1 MLKGYFSIAACV
13 LASTLMSAA
22 QAQTPTPEQIK
33 MFQSLPADQQQALAS
48 KYGITLPNGSSAQ
61 SSEYNNPQVMAP
73 RPMVSERVLTEQ
85 QQAEAEQQPQG
96 LKRFGLDLFAGSPT
110 TFAPVGDVPVPA
122 DYTVGAGDE
131 IVIQLFG
138 KENNTHRLRVNRA
151 GIINFPSLGPVQVAG
166 MSFSDVRESLNQRVK
181 EQMIGVRSDISLGKM
196 RTMQVFVMGDAYK
209 PGSYTVSALTTIS
222 QAIYYSG
229 GFDESGALRNIQ
241 LKRNGQVIRKLD
253 MYDLLLKGDA
263 RNDVRLMPGD
273 VVFIGPVGNTIS
285 IDGEVNRPA
294 IYEIK
299 PGETYQQAIH
309 MAGGFTANAHR
320 DQVEIKRY
328 AAKGARN
335 ALTLDFNQARDKQ
348 TKVKDGDTVNVLTK
362 SEELTRYVQIEGDV
376 RHPGFVEW
384 KSGLRIANLF
394 QAVDTSFNSTADVNY
409 AVVVREV
416 NPQRDIEV
424 FQINLAN
431 AILAPNSQDNLELQ
445 SRDRVLVF
453 NRFNNEDLDAFA
465 EQEVTS
471 KAKTLEQ
478 AQQQAEQAQQKE
490 QAALNSSVALLTAP
504 QGNLSQEMLAQG
516 MTTQGHLSGS
526 QNLNAEAH
534 LQGNRQ
540 QVNSGLVMAEPKI
553 MFHGREITQEDFDA
567 IKQNTRSSLLAPV
580 LLQLQQQSRLGLAPQ
595 IAEVFGEVKHPGR
608 YPITPRMSVSSL
620 LAAAGGLTY
629 NAFTIN
635 AELAHTVINNIDE
648 RASIDVERVDLR
660 KAIQGNSNADVL
672 ISGRDRLN
680 ILEKP
685 NVKLQSTVTLQGEV
699 RFPGTY
705 TVRQGETLDQL
716 LTRAGGLTEFAHP
729 QGAIFT
735 REALRLQEQK
745 LLNQYAQDMRAETAK
760 KAFRADG
767 NFNSV
772 ISDPEKTLKF
782 VEEASNSKA
791 LGRMVVQLN
800 RILKGDHSA
809 DFMLEDGDF
818 LFVPTFRNTVSIM
831 GEVQVPIT
839 YLLDDKLD
847 VDDYLNKAGG
857 AKKQA
862 DEDRIFVVRADGSVY
877 KPSSGY
883 WFGNN
888 HEDLKAGDTIVVP
901 IDTDYRDA
909 LSTWTA
915 ATQILYQTGV
925 AINALK

>member
-1 MLKGYFSIAACV
+1 
-13 LASTLMSAA
+13 
-22 QAQTPTPEQIK
+22 
-33 MFQSLPADQQQALAS
+33 MFQNLPADQQQALAS
-48 KYGITLPNGSSAQ
+48 KYGISIPSGASSLPSSYQ
-61 SSEYNNPQVMAP
+61 NPQVVEP
-73 RPMVSERVLTEQ
+73 RPIASSATEVKVTDSEKE
-85 QQAEAEQQPQG
+85 EQG

-110 TFAPVGDVPVPA
+110 TFAPISDVPVPA

-138 KENNTHRLRVNRA
+138 KENTTHRLRVNRA

-166 MSFSDVRESLNQRVK
+166 MTFSDVRDSLNQRVK
-181 EQMIGVRSDISLGKM
+181 EQMIGVRSDISLGEM

-209 PGSYTVSALTTIS
+209 PGAYTVSALTTIS

-229 GFDESGALRNIQ
+229 GFSESGALRNVQ

-263 RNDVRLMPGD
+263 RNDIRLLPGD
-273 VVFIGPVGNTIS
+273 VVFIGALGNTIS

-299 PGETYQQAIH
+299 PGETYKQAIQ
-309 MAGGFTANAHR
+309 MAGGFTANAYG
-320 DQVEIKRY
+320 DQIEVKRY
-328 AAKGARN
+328 AAKGARD
-335 ALTLDFNQARDKQ
+335 ALTLNFSQSHDQQ
-348 TKVKDGDTVNVLTK
+348 IKVKDGDAVNVLK
-362 SEELTRYVQIEGDV
+362 KNEELTRYVQIEGDV
-376 RHPGFVEW
+376 RHPGFIEW
-384 KSGLRIANLF
+384 KSGLRIADLF
-394 QAVDTSFNSTADVNY
+394 QSVDTSFNSTADVSY
-409 AVVVREV
+409 AVVVREI

-424 FQINLAN
+424 YQVNLAN
-431 AILAPNSQDNLELQ
+431 AILSPSSKDNLKLN

-453 NRFNNEDLDAFA
+453 NRFNNEDLDILAD
-465 EQEVTS
+465 QETVA

-478 AQQQAEQAQQKE
+478 AQLQAQQEQLKE
-490 QAALNSSVALLTAP
+490 QEVMSSSVAVSSATPLEKDSK
-504 QGNLSQEMLAQG
+504 QS
-516 MTTQGHLSGS
+516 
-526 QNLNAEAH
+526 
-534 LQGNRQ
+534 
-540 QVNSGLVMAEPKI
+540 KI
-553 MFHGREITQEDFDA
+553 VFRGKEITKDDFEA
-567 IKQNTRSSLLAPV
+567 LKQNTRRTLLAPV
-580 LLQLQQQSRLGLAPQ
+580 LLQLQQQSRLGLATQ

-608 YPITPRMSVSSL
+608 YPITPRMTISTL
-620 LAAAGGLTY
+620 IEAAGGLTY

-635 AELAHTVINNIDE
+635 AELARTVINSKDE
-648 RASIDVERVDLR
+648 RASIYIERIDLR
-660 KAIQGNSNADVL
+660 QAIKGSAPDDAIIV
-672 ISGRDRLN
+672 GRDRLN

-685 NVKLQSTVTLQGEV
+685 DVKLQSTVTLQGEV

-705 TVRQGETLDQL
+705 TVRQGETLGDL
-716 LTRAGGLTEFAHP
+716 LERAGGLTEFAHP

-745 LLNQYAQDMRAETAK
+745 LLNQYAADMRAETAK
-760 KAFRADG
+760 KTFRADSNMG
-767 NFNSV
+767 SV
-772 ISDPEKTLKF
+772 ISDPDKTLKF
-782 VEEASNSKA
+782 VEEASRSQA

-800 RILKGDHSA
+800 RILKDERSA

-839 YLLDDKLD
+839 YLLDNKLD

-877 KPSSGY
+877 KPTSGY

-888 HEDLKAGDTIVVP
+888 HEELKAGDTIVVP

>member
-13 LASTLMSAA
+13 LASVFAPFSH
-22 QAQTPTPEQIK
+22 AQTPTPEQMQ

-48 KYGITLPNGSSAQ
+48 KYGISLPSGSSSQ
-61 SSEYNNPQVMAP
+61 PSNYQNSQVIDP
-73 RPMVSERVLTEQ
+73 RPKVSKANQTN
-85 QQAEAEQQPQG
+85 QADVIKEDEE

-110 TFAPVGDVPVPA
+110 TFAPVSDVPVPA

-138 KENNTHRLRVNRA
+138 KENTTHRLRVNRA
-151 GIINFPSLGPVQVAG
+151 GTINFPSLGPVQVAG
-166 MSFSDVRESLNQRVK
+166 MSFSDVRDSLNQRVK
-181 EQMIGVRSDISLGKM
+181 EQMIGVRSDISLGEM

-209 PGSYTVSALTTIS
+209 PGAYTVSALTTIS

-229 GFDESGALRNIQ
+229 GFGESGALRNVQ

-263 RNDVRLMPGD
+263 RNDVRLLPGD
-273 VVFIGPVGNTIS
+273 VVFIGAVGNTIA

-294 IYEIK
+294 IYEVK
-299 PGETYQQAIH
+299 SGETYKKAIQ
-309 MAGGFTANAHR
+309 MAGGFTANAYS
-320 DQVEIKRY
+320 DQIEVKRY
-328 AAKGARN
+328 AAKGARD
-335 ALTLDFNQARDKQ
+335 ALTLNFSQSHDQQ
-348 TKVKDGDTVNVLTK
+348 TKVKDGDAVNVLKK

-376 RHPGFVEW
+376 RHPGFIEW
-384 KSGLRIANLF
+384 KSGLRVADLF
-394 QAVDTSFNSTADVNY
+394 QSVDTSFNSTADVNY
-409 AVVVREV
+409 AVVVREI

-424 FQINLAN
+424 YQVNLAN
-431 AILAPNSQDNLELQ
+431 AILSPSSKDNLKLN

-453 NRFNNEDLDAFA
+453 NRFNNEDLDTLAD
-465 EQEVTS
+465 QDTVT

-478 AQQQAEQAQQKE
+478 AQFKAELDQQKE
-490 QAALNSSVALLTAP
+490 QEVMSSSVAI
-504 QGNLSQEMLAQG
+504 SS
-516 MTTQGHLSGS
+516 TTD
-526 QNLNAEAH
+526 N
-534 LQGNRQ
+534 
-540 QVNSGLVMAEPKI
+540 MAMGQSSTEKSEQPKI
-553 MFHGREITQEDFDA
+553 IFRGKEITKEDFDA
-567 IKQNTRSSLLAPV
+567 LKQNTRRTLLAPV

-608 YPITPRMSVSSL
+608 YPLTPRMSVSTL
-620 LAAAGGLTY
+620 IEAAGGLTY

-635 AELAHTVINNIDE
+635 AELARTVISSKDE
-648 RASIDVERVDLR
+648 RASIDVERIDLR
-660 KAIQGNSNADVL
+660 KAIQGGTADDAILV
-672 ISGRDRLN
+672 GRDRLN

-705 TVRQGETLDQL
+705 TVRQGETLGEL
-716 LTRAGGLTEFAHP
+716 LERAGGLTEFAHP

-745 LLNQYAQDMRAETAK
+745 LLNQYAADMRAETAK
-760 KAFRADG
+760 KTFRADSNMG
-767 NFNSV
+767 SV
-772 ISDPEKTLKF
+772 ISDPDKTLKF
-782 VEEASNSKA
+782 VEEASKSKA

-800 RILKGDHSA
+800 RILKDERSA

-839 YLLDDKLD
+839 YLLDNKLD

-877 KPSSGY
+877 KPTSGY

-888 HEDLKAGDTIVVP
+888 HEELKAGDTIVVP

>member
-1 MLKGYFSIAACV
+1 MLKGYFSICACI
-13 LASTLMSAA
+13 LASLFAPLTN
-22 QAQTPTPEQIK
+22 AQTPTPEQIQ
-33 MFQSLPADQQQALAS
+33 MFQNLPADQQQALAS
-48 KYGITLPNGSSAQ
+48 KYGISIPSGASSQ
-61 SSEYNNPQVMAP
+61 PSSYQNPQVVEQ
-73 RPMVSERVLTEQ
+73 RPVTSSATEVKVND
-85 QQAEAEQQPQG
+85 AEKDEQG

-110 TFAPVGDVPVPA
+110 TFAPISDVPVPA

-138 KENNTHRLRVNRA
+138 KENTTHRLRVNRA

-166 MSFSDVRESLNQRVK
+166 MTFSDVRDSLNQRVK
-181 EQMIGVRSDISLGKM
+181 EQMIGVRSDISLGEM

-209 PGSYTVSALTTIS
+209 PGAYTVSALTTIS

-229 GFDESGALRNIQ
+229 GFSESGALRNVQ

-263 RNDVRLMPGD
+263 RNDIRLLPGD
-273 VVFIGPVGNTIS
+273 VVFIGALGNTIS

-299 PGETYQQAIH
+299 PGETYKQAIQ
-309 MAGGFTANAHR
+309 MAGGFTANAYS
-320 DQVEIKRY
+320 DQIEVKRY
-328 AAKGARN
+328 AAKGARD
-335 ALTLDFNQARDKQ
+335 ALTLNFSQSHDQQ
-348 TKVKDGDTVNVLTK
+348 TKVKDGDAVNVLK
-362 SEELTRYVQIEGDV
+362 KNEELTRYVQIEGDV
-376 RHPGFVEW
+376 RHPGYIEW
-384 KSGLRIANLF
+384 KSGLRIADLF
-394 QAVDTSFNSTADVNY
+394 QSVDTSFNSTADVSY
-409 AVVVREV
+409 AVVVREI

-424 FQINLAN
+424 YQVNLAN
-431 AILAPNSQDNLELQ
+431 AILSPTSKDNLKLN

-453 NRFNNEDLDAFA
+453 NRFNNEDLDTLAD
-465 EQEVTS
+465 QETVS

-478 AQQQAEQAQQKE
+478 AQLQAQQEQLKE
-490 QAALNSSVALLTAP
+490 QEVMSSSVAVSSATP
-504 QGNLSQEMLAQG
+504 IEKDSKQ
-516 MTTQGHLSGS
+516 
-526 QNLNAEAH
+526 
-534 LQGNRQ
+534 
-540 QVNSGLVMAEPKI
+540 PKI
-553 MFHGREITQEDFDA
+553 VFRGKEITKDDFEA
-567 IKQNTRSSLLAPV
+567 LKQNTRRTLLAPV
-580 LLQLQQQSRLGLAPQ
+580 LLQLKQQSRLGLAPQ

-608 YPITPRMSVSSL
+608 YPITPRMTISTL
-620 LAAAGGLTY
+620 IGAAGGLTY

-635 AELAHTVINNIDE
+635 AELARTVINSKDE
-648 RASIDVERVDLR
+648 RASINVERIDLR
-660 KAIQGNSNADVL
+660 QAIQGSAADDAIIV
-672 ISGRDRLN
+672 GRDRLN

-705 TVRQGETLDQL
+705 TVRQGETLGEL
-716 LTRAGGLTEFAHP
+716 LERAGGLTEFAHP

-745 LLNQYAQDMRAETAK
+745 LLNQYAADMRAETAK
-760 KAFRADG
+760 KTFRADSNMG
-767 NFNSV
+767 SV
-772 ISDPEKTLKF
+772 ISDPDKTLKF
-782 VEEASNSKA
+782 VEEASRSKA

-800 RILKGDHSA
+800 RILKDERSA

-839 YLLDDKLD
+839 YLLDNKLD

-862 DEDRIFVVRADGSVY
+862 DEERIFVVRADGSVY
-877 KPSSGY
+877 KPTSGY

-888 HEDLKAGDTIVVP
+888 HEELKAGDTIVVP

>member
-1 MLKGYFSIAACV
+1 MLKGYFSIGACI
-13 LASTLMSAA
+13 LASLFAPLTN
-22 QAQTPTPEQIK
+22 AQTPTPEQIQ
-33 MFQSLPADQQQALAS
+33 MFQNLPADQQQALAS
-48 KYGITLPNGSSAQ
+48 KYGISIPSGASSQ
-61 SSEYNNPQVMAP
+61 PSSYQNPQVVEQ
-73 RPMVSERVLTEQ
+73 RPVASSATEAKVND
-85 QQAEAEQQPQG
+85 AEKDEQG

-110 TFAPVGDVPVPA
+110 TFAPISDVPVPA

-138 KENNTHRLRVNRA
+138 KENTTHRLRVNRA

-166 MSFSDVRESLNQRVK
+166 MTFSDVRDSLNQRVK
-181 EQMIGVRSDISLGKM
+181 EQMIGVRSDISLGEM

-209 PGSYTVSALTTIS
+209 PGAYTVSALTTIS

-229 GFDESGALRNIQ
+229 GFSESGALRNVQ

-263 RNDVRLMPGD
+263 RNDIRLLPGD
-273 VVFIGPVGNTIS
+273 VVFIGALGNTIS

-299 PGETYQQAIH
+299 PGETYKQAIQ
-309 MAGGFTANAHR
+309 MAGGFTANAYS
-320 DQVEIKRY
+320 DQIEVKRY
-328 AAKGARN
+328 AAKGARD
-335 ALTLDFNQARDKQ
+335 ALTLNFSQSHDQQ
-348 TKVKDGDTVNVLTK
+348 TKVKDGDAVNVLK
-362 SEELTRYVQIEGDV
+362 KNEELTRYVQIEGDV
-376 RHPGFVEW
+376 RHPGYIEW
-384 KSGLRIANLF
+384 KSGLRIADLF
-394 QAVDTSFNSTADVNY
+394 QSVDTSFNSTADVSY
-409 AVVVREV
+409 AVVVREI

-424 FQINLAN
+424 YQVSLAN
-431 AILAPNSQDNLELQ
+431 AILSPTSKDNLKLN

-453 NRFNNEDLDAFA
+453 NRFNNEDLDTLAD
-465 EQEVTS
+465 QETVT

-478 AQQQAEQAQQKE
+478 AQLQAQQEQLKE
-490 QAALNSSVALLTAP
+490 QEVMSSSVAVSSAAP
-504 QGNLSQEMLAQG
+504 LEKDSKQ
-516 MTTQGHLSGS
+516 
-526 QNLNAEAH
+526 
-534 LQGNRQ
+534 
-540 QVNSGLVMAEPKI
+540 PKI
-553 MFHGREITQEDFDA
+553 VFRGKEITKDDFEA
-567 IKQNTRSSLLAPV
+567 LKQNTRRTLLAPV

-608 YPITPRMSVSSL
+608 YPITPRMTISTLVE
-620 LAAAGGLTY
+620 AAGGLTY

-635 AELAHTVINNIDE
+635 AELARTVINSKDE
-648 RASIDVERVDLR
+648 RASIDVERIDLR
-660 KAIQGNSNADVL
+660 QAIKGSTADDAIIV
-672 ISGRDRLN
+672 GRDRLN

-705 TVRQGETLDQL
+705 TVRQGETLGEL
-716 LTRAGGLTEFAHP
+716 LERAGGLTEFAHP

-745 LLNQYAQDMRAETAK
+745 LLNQYAADMRAETAK
-760 KAFRADG
+760 KTFRADSNMG
-767 NFNSV
+767 SV
-772 ISDPEKTLKF
+772 ISDPDKTLKF
-782 VEEASNSKA
+782 VEEASRSKA

-800 RILKGDHSA
+800 RILKAERSA

-839 YLLDDKLD
+839 YLLDNKLD

-877 KPSSGY
+877 KPASGY

-888 HEDLKAGDTIVVP
+888 HEELKAGDTIVVP

>member
-1 MLKGYFSIAACV
+1 MLKGYFSIGACI
-13 LASTLMSAA
+13 LASLFAPFTN
-22 QAQTPTPEQIK
+22 AQTPTPEQIQ
-33 MFQSLPADQQQALAS
+33 MFHNLPADQQQALAS
-48 KYGITLPNGSSAQ
+48 KYGISIPSGASSQ
-61 SSEYNNPQVMAP
+61 PSSYQNPQVVEP
-73 RPMVSERVLTEQ
+73 RPIASSATEVKVTDSEKE
-85 QQAEAEQQPQG
+85 EQG

-110 TFAPVGDVPVPA
+110 TFAPISDVPVPA

-138 KENNTHRLRVNRA
+138 KENTTHRLRVNRA

-166 MSFSDVRESLNQRVK
+166 MTFSDVRDSLNQRVK
-181 EQMIGVRSDISLGKM
+181 EQMIGVRSDISLGEM

-209 PGSYTVSALTTIS
+209 PGAYTVSALTTIS

-229 GFDESGALRNIQ
+229 GFSESGALRNVQ

-263 RNDVRLMPGD
+263 RNDIRLLPGD
-273 VVFIGPVGNTIS
+273 VVFIGALGNTIS

-299 PGETYQQAIH
+299 PGETYKQAIQ
-309 MAGGFTANAHR
+309 MAGGFTANAYS
-320 DQVEIKRY
+320 DQIEVKRY
-328 AAKGARN
+328 AAKGARD
-335 ALTLDFNQARDKQ
+335 ALTLNFSQSHDQQ
-348 TKVKDGDTVNVLTK
+348 IKVKDGDAVNVLK
-362 SEELTRYVQIEGDV
+362 KNEELTRYVQIEGDV
-376 RHPGFVEW
+376 RHPGFIEW
-384 KSGLRIANLF
+384 KSGLRIADLF
-394 QAVDTSFNSTADVNY
+394 QSVDTSFNSTADVSY
-409 AVVVREV
+409 AIVVREI

-424 FQINLAN
+424 YQVNLAN
-431 AILAPNSQDNLELQ
+431 AILSPTSKDNLKLN

-453 NRFNNEDLDAFA
+453 NRFNNEDLDTLAD
-465 EQEVTS
+465 QETVT

-478 AQQQAEQAQQKE
+478 AQLQAQQEQLKE
-490 QAALNSSVALLTAP
+490 QEVISSSVAVSSATPLEKDSK
-504 QGNLSQEMLAQG
+504 Q
-516 MTTQGHLSGS
+516 
-526 QNLNAEAH
+526 
-534 LQGNRQ
+534 
-540 QVNSGLVMAEPKI
+540 PKI
-553 MFHGREITQEDFDA
+553 VFRGKEITKDDFEA
-567 IKQNTRSSLLAPV
+567 LKQNTRRTLLAPV
-580 LLQLQQQSRLGLAPQ
+580 LLQLQQQSRLGLAPK

-608 YPITPRMSVSSL
+608 YPITPRMTISTL
-620 LAAAGGLTY
+620 IEAAGGLTY

-635 AELAHTVINNIDE
+635 AELARTVINSKDE
-648 RASIDVERVDLR
+648 RASIYIERIDLR
-660 KAIQGNSNADVL
+660 QAIKGSAPDDAIIV
-672 ISGRDRLN
+672 GRDRLN

-685 NVKLQSTVTLQGEV
+685 DVKLQSTVTLQGEV

-705 TVRQGETLDQL
+705 TVRQGETLGDL
-716 LTRAGGLTEFAHP
+716 LERAGGLTEFAHP

-745 LLNQYAQDMRAETAK
+745 LLNQYAADMRAETAK
-760 KAFRADG
+760 KTFRADSNMG
-767 NFNSV
+767 SV
-772 ISDPEKTLKF
+772 ISDPDKTLKF
-782 VEEASNSKA
+782 VEEASRSKA

-800 RILKGDHSA
+800 RILKDERSA

-839 YLLDDKLD
+839 YLLDNKLD

-857 AKKQA
+857 VKKQA

-877 KPSSGY
+877 KPTSGY

-888 HEDLKAGDTIVVP
+888 HEELKAGDTIVVP

>member
-1 MLKGYFSIAACV
+1 MLKGYFSIGACI
-13 LASTLMSAA
+13 LASLFAPLTN
-22 QAQTPTPEQIK
+22 AQTPTPEQIQ
-33 MFQSLPADQQQALAS
+33 MFQNLPADQQQALAS
-48 KYGITLPNGSSAQ
+48 KYGISIPSGASSQPSSYQNPQLVEQRPLASSAAEEKVDG
-61 SSEYNNPQVMAP
+61 SEKGQ
-73 RPMVSERVLTEQ
+73 
-85 QQAEAEQQPQG
+85 QG

-110 TFAPVGDVPVPA
+110 TFAPISDVPVPA

-138 KENNTHRLRVNRA
+138 KENTTHRLRVNRA

-166 MSFSDVRESLNQRVK
+166 MTFSDVRDSLNQRVK
-181 EQMIGVRSDISLGKM
+181 EQMIGVRSDISLGEM

-209 PGSYTVSALTTIS
+209 PGAYTVSALTTIS

-229 GFDESGALRNIQ
+229 GFGESGALRNVQ

-263 RNDVRLMPGD
+263 RNDIRLLPGD
-273 VVFIGPVGNTIS
+273 VVFIGALGNTIS
-285 IDGEVNRPA
+285 IGGEVNRPA

-299 PGETYQQAIH
+299 PGETYKQAIQ
-309 MAGGFTANAHR
+309 MAGGFTANAYS
-320 DQVEIKRY
+320 DQIEVKRY

-335 ALTLDFNQARDKQ
+335 ALTLNFSQSHDHQ
-348 TKVKDGDTVNVLTK
+348 TKVKDGDAVNVLK
-362 SEELTRYVQIEGDV
+362 KNEELTRYVQIEGDV
-376 RHPGFVEW
+376 RHPGFIEW
-384 KSGLRIANLF
+384 KSGLRIADLF
-394 QAVDTSFNSTADVNY
+394 QSVDTSFNSTADVSY
-409 AVVVREV
+409 AVVVREI
-416 NPQRDIEV
+416 NSQRDIEV
-424 FQINLAN
+424 YQVNLAN
-431 AILAPNSQDNLELQ
+431 AILSPTSKDNLKLN

-453 NRFNNEDLDAFA
+453 NRFNNEDLDTLAD
-465 EQEVTS
+465 QETVT

-478 AQQQAEQAQQKE
+478 AQLQAQQEQLKE
-490 QAALNSSVALLTAP
+490 QEVMSSSVAVSSATSVEKKSK
-504 QGNLSQEMLAQG
+504 Q
-516 MTTQGHLSGS
+516 
-526 QNLNAEAH
+526 
-534 LQGNRQ
+534 
-540 QVNSGLVMAEPKI
+540 PKI
-553 MFHGREITQEDFDA
+553 VFRGKEITKDDFEA
-567 IKQNTRSSLLAPV
+567 LKQNTRRTLLAPV

-608 YPITPRMSVSSL
+608 YPITPRMTISTL
-620 LAAAGGLTY
+620 IEAAGGLTY

-635 AELAHTVINNIDE
+635 AELARTIINSKDE
-648 RASIDVERVDLR
+648 RASIDVERIDLR
-660 KAIQGNSNADVL
+660 QAIKGSTDDDAIIV
-672 ISGRDRLN
+672 GRDRLN

-705 TVRQGETLDQL
+705 TVRQGETLGEL
-716 LTRAGGLTEFAHP
+716 LERAGGLTEFAHP

-745 LLNQYAQDMRAETAK
+745 LLNQYAADMRAETAK
-760 KAFRADG
+760 KTFRADSNMG
-767 NFNSV
+767 SV
-772 ISDPEKTLKF
+772 ISDPDKTLKF
-782 VEEASNSKA
+782 VEEASRSKA

-800 RILKGDHSA
+800 RILKDERSA

-839 YLLDDKLD
+839 YLLDNKLD

-877 KPSSGY
+877 KPTSGY

-888 HEDLKAGDTIVVP
+888 HEELKAGDTIVVP

>member
-1 MLKGYFSIAACV
+1 MLKGYFSIGACI
-13 LASTLMSAA
+13 LASLFAPLTN
-22 QAQTPTPEQIK
+22 AQTPTPEQIQ
-33 MFQSLPADQQQALAS
+33 MFQNLPADQQQALAS
-48 KYGITLPNGSSAQ
+48 KYGISIPSGASSQ
-61 SSEYNNPQVMAP
+61 PSSYQNPQVVEQ
-73 RPMVSERVLTEQ
+73 RPVASSATEAKVND
-85 QQAEAEQQPQG
+85 AEKDEQG

-110 TFAPVGDVPVPA
+110 TFAPISDVPVPA

-138 KENNTHRLRVNRA
+138 KENTTHRLRVNRA
-151 GIINFPSLGPVQVAG
+151 GIINFPSLGPIQVAG
-166 MSFSDVRESLNQRVK
+166 MTFSDVRDSLNQRVK
-181 EQMIGVRSDISLGKM
+181 EQMIGVRSDISLGEM

-209 PGSYTVSALTTIS
+209 PGAYTVSALTTIS

-229 GFDESGALRNIQ
+229 GFSESGALRNVQ

-263 RNDVRLMPGD
+263 RNDIRLLPGD
-273 VVFIGPVGNTIS
+273 VVFIGALGNTIS
-285 IDGEVNRPA
+285 IGGEINRPA

-299 PGETYQQAIH
+299 PGETYKQAIQ
-309 MAGGFTANAHR
+309 MAGGFTANAYS
-320 DQVEIKRY
+320 DQIEVKRY
-328 AAKGARN
+328 AAKGARD
-335 ALTLDFNQARDKQ
+335 ALTLNFSQSYDQQ
-348 TKVKDGDTVNVLTK
+348 TKVKDGDTVNVLK
-362 SEELTRYVQIEGDV
+362 KNEELTRYVQIEGDV
-376 RHPGFVEW
+376 RHPGFIEW
-384 KSGLRIANLF
+384 KSGLRIADLF
-394 QAVDTSFNSTADVNY
+394 QSVDTSFNSTADVNY
-409 AVVVREV
+409 AVVVREI

-424 FQINLAN
+424 YQVNLAN
-431 AILAPNSQDNLELQ
+431 AILSPTSKDNLKLN
-445 SRDRVLVF
+445 SRDRILVF
-453 NRFNNEDLDAFA
+453 NRFNNEDLDTLAD
-465 EQEVTS
+465 QQTVT

-478 AQQQAEQAQQKE
+478 AQLQAQQEQLKE
-490 QAALNSSVALLTAP
+490 QEVMNSSVAVSSAAP
-504 QGNLSQEMLAQG
+504 LEK
-516 MTTQGHLSGS
+516 GS
-526 QNLNAEAH
+526 KQ
-534 LQGNRQ
+534 
-540 QVNSGLVMAEPKI
+540 SKI
-553 MFHGREITQEDFDA
+553 VFRGKEITKDDFEA
-567 IKQNTRSSLLAPV
+567 LKQNTRRTLLAPV

-608 YPITPRMSVSSL
+608 YPITPRMTISTL
-620 LAAAGGLTY
+620 IEAAGGLTY

-635 AELAHTVINNIDE
+635 AELARTVINSKDE
-648 RASIDVERVDLR
+648 RASIDVERIDLR
-660 KAIQGNSNADVL
+660 QAIQGSTADDAIIV
-672 ISGRDRLN
+672 GRDRLN

-705 TVRQGETLDQL
+705 TVRQGETLGEL
-716 LTRAGGLTEFAHP
+716 LVRAGGLTEFAHP

-745 LLNQYAQDMRAETAK
+745 LLNQYAADMRAETAK
-760 KAFRADG
+760 KTFRADSNMG
-767 NFNSV
+767 SV
-772 ISDPEKTLKF
+772 ISDPDKTLKF
-782 VEEASNSKA
+782 VEEASRSKA

-800 RILKGDHSA
+800 RILKDERSA

-839 YLLDDKLD
+839 YLLDNKLD

-862 DEDRIFVVRADGSVY
+862 DEERIFVVRADGSVY
-877 KPSSGY
+877 KPTSGY

-888 HEDLKAGDTIVVP
+888 HEELKAGDTIVVP

>member
-1 MLKGYFSIAACV
+1 MFKGYFSIAACV
-13 LASTLMSAA
+13 MASVFASFSH
-22 QAQTPTPEQIK
+22 AQTPTPEQMQ

-48 KYGITLPNGSSAQ
+48 KYGISLPSGSSSQ
-61 SSEYNNPQVMAP
+61 PSSYQNPQVIDP
-73 RPMVSERVLTEQ
+73 RPEMSNANQTN
-85 QQAEAEQQPQG
+85 QADATKEDEE

-110 TFAPVGDVPVPA
+110 TFAPVNDVPVPA

-138 KENNTHRLRVNRA
+138 KENTTHRLRVNRA
-151 GIINFPSLGPVQVAG
+151 GTINFPSLGPVQVAG
-166 MSFSDVRESLNQRVK
+166 MSFSDVRNSLTQRVK
-181 EQMIGVRSDISLGKM
+181 EQMIGVRSDISLGEM

-209 PGSYTVSALTTIS
+209 PGAYTVSALTTIS

-229 GFDESGALRNIQ
+229 GFGESGALRNVQ

-263 RNDVRLMPGD
+263 RNDVRLLPGD
-273 VVFIGPVGNTIS
+273 VVFIGAVGNTIA

-294 IYEIK
+294 IYEVK
-299 PGETYQQAIH
+299 SGETYKQAIQ
-309 MAGGFTANAHR
+309 MAGGFTANAYS
-320 DQVEIKRY
+320 DQIEVKRY
-328 AAKGARN
+328 AAKGARD
-335 ALTLDFNQARDKQ
+335 ALTLNFSQSHDQQ
-348 TKVKDGDTVNVLTK
+348 IKVKDGDAVNVLKK

-376 RHPGFVEW
+376 RHPGFIEW
-384 KSGLRIANLF
+384 KSGLRVADLF
-394 QAVDTSFNSTADVNY
+394 QSVDTSFNSTADVNY
-409 AVVVREV
+409 AVVVREI

-424 FQINLAN
+424 YQVNLAN
-431 AILAPNSQDNLELQ
+431 AILSPSSKDNLKLN

-453 NRFNNEDLDAFA
+453 NRFNNEDLDTLAD
-465 EQEVTS
+465 QDTVT

-478 AQQQAEQAQQKE
+478 AQFKAELDQQKE
-490 QAALNSSVALLTAP
+490 QEVMSSSVAISSATD
-504 QGNLSQEMLAQG
+504 N
-516 MTTQGHLSGS
+516 
-526 QNLNAEAH
+526 
-534 LQGNRQ
+534 
-540 QVNSGLVMAEPKI
+540 MALGQPSTEESEQPKI
-553 MFHGREITQEDFDA
+553 IFRGKEITKEDFDA
-567 IKQNTRSSLLAPV
+567 LKQNTRRTLLAPV

-608 YPITPRMSVSSL
+608 YPLTPRMSVSTL
-620 LAAAGGLTY
+620 IEAAGGLTY

-635 AELAHTVINNIDE
+635 AELARTVISSKDE
-648 RASIDVERVDLR
+648 RASVDVERIDLR
-660 KAIQGNSNADVL
+660 KAIQGGTADDAILV
-672 ISGRDRLN
+672 GRDRLN

-705 TVRQGETLDQL
+705 TVRQGETLGEL
-716 LTRAGGLTEFAHP
+716 LERAGGLTEFAHP

-745 LLNQYAQDMRAETAK
+745 LLNQYAADMRAETAK
-760 KAFRADG
+760 KTFRADS
-767 NFNSV
+767 NMSSV
-772 ISDPEKTLKF
+772 ISDPDKTLKF
-782 VEEASNSKA
+782 VEEASKSKA

-800 RILKGDHSA
+800 RIIKDERAA

-839 YLLDDKLD
+839 YLLDNKLD

-877 KPSSGY
+877 KPTSGY
-883 WFGNN
+883 WFGNDK
-888 HEDLKAGDTIVVP
+888 EELKAGDTIVVP

>member
-1 MLKGYFSIAACV
+1 
-13 LASTLMSAA
+13 
-22 QAQTPTPEQIK
+22 Q
-33 MFQSLPADQQQALAS
+33 
-48 KYGITLPNGSSAQ
+48 
-61 SSEYNNPQVMAP
+61 
-73 RPMVSERVLTEQ
+73 
-85 QQAEAEQQPQG
+85 QG

-110 TFAPVGDVPVPA
+110 TFAPISDVPVPA

-138 KENNTHRLRVNRA
+138 KENTTHRLRVNRA

-166 MSFSDVRESLNQRVK
+166 MTFSDVRDSLNQRVK
-181 EQMIGVRSDISLGKM
+181 EQMIGVRSDISLGEM

-209 PGSYTVSALTTIS
+209 PGAYTVSALTTIS

-229 GFDESGALRNIQ
+229 GFSESGALRNVQ

-263 RNDVRLMPGD
+263 RNDIRLLPGD
-273 VVFIGPVGNTIS
+273 VVFIGALGNTIS

-299 PGETYQQAIH
+299 PGETYKQAIQ
-309 MAGGFTANAHR
+309 MAGGFTANAYS
-320 DQVEIKRY
+320 DQIEVKRY
-328 AAKGARN
+328 AAKGARD
-335 ALTLDFNQARDKQ
+335 ALTLNFSQSHDQQ
-348 TKVKDGDTVNVLTK
+348 TKVKDGDAVNVLK
-362 SEELTRYVQIEGDV
+362 KNEELTRYVQIEGDV
-376 RHPGFVEW
+376 RHPGYIEW
-384 KSGLRIANLF
+384 KSGLRIADLF
-394 QAVDTSFNSTADVNY
+394 QSVDTSFNSTADVSY
-409 AVVVREV
+409 AVVVREI

-424 FQINLAN
+424 YQVNLAN
-431 AILAPNSQDNLELQ
+431 AILSPTSKDNLKLN

-453 NRFNNEDLDAFA
+453 NRFNNEDLDTLAD
-465 EQEVTS
+465 QETVS

-478 AQQQAEQAQQKE
+478 AQLQAQQEQLKE
-490 QAALNSSVALLTAP
+490 QEVMSSSVAVSSATP
-504 QGNLSQEMLAQG
+504 IEKDSKQ
-516 MTTQGHLSGS
+516 
-526 QNLNAEAH
+526 
-534 LQGNRQ
+534 
-540 QVNSGLVMAEPKI
+540 PKI
-553 MFHGREITQEDFDA
+553 VFRGKEITKDDFEA
-567 IKQNTRSSLLAPV
+567 LKQNTRRTLLAPV

-608 YPITPRMSVSSL
+608 YPITPRMTISTL
-620 LAAAGGLTY
+620 IGAAGGLTY

-635 AELAHTVINNIDE
+635 AELARTVINSKDE
-648 RASIDVERVDLR
+648 RASINVERIDLR
-660 KAIQGNSNADVL
+660 QAIQGSTADDAIIV
-672 ISGRDRLN
+672 GRDRLN

-705 TVRQGETLDQL
+705 TVRQGETLGEL
-716 LTRAGGLTEFAHP
+716 LERAGGLTEFAHP

-745 LLNQYAQDMRAETAK
+745 LLNQYAADMRAETAK
-760 KAFRADG
+760 KTFRADSNMG
-767 NFNSV
+767 SV
-772 ISDPEKTLKF
+772 ISDPDKTLKF
-782 VEEASNSKA
+782 VEEASRSKA

-800 RILKGDHSA
+800 RILKDERSA

-839 YLLDDKLD
+839 YLLDNKLD

-877 KPSSGY
+877 KPTSGY

-888 HEDLKAGDTIVVP
+888 HEELKAGDTIVVP

>member
-1 MLKGYFSIAACV
+1 MLKGYFSIGACI
-13 LASTLMSAA
+13 LASLFAPLTNAL
-22 QAQTPTPEQIK
+22 TPTPEQIQ
-33 MFQSLPADQQQALAS
+33 MFQNLPADQQQALAS
-48 KYGITLPNGSSAQ
+48 KYGISIPSSV
-61 SSEYNNPQVMAP
+61 SSQPSSYQNPQVVEQ
-73 RPMVSERVLTEQ
+73 RPVASSATEAKVND
-85 QQAEAEQQPQG
+85 AEKDEQG
-96 LKRFGLDLFAGSPT
+96 LERFGLDLFAGSPT
-110 TFAPVGDVPVPA
+110 TFAPISDVPVPA

-138 KENNTHRLRVNRA
+138 KENTTHRLRVNRA

-166 MSFSDVRESLNQRVK
+166 MTFSDVRDSLNQRVK
-181 EQMIGVRSDISLGKM
+181 EQMIGVRSDISLGEM

-209 PGSYTVSALTTIS
+209 PGAYTVSALTTIS

-229 GFDESGALRNIQ
+229 GFSESGALRNVQ

-263 RNDVRLMPGD
+263 RNDIRLLPGD
-273 VVFIGPVGNTIS
+273 VVFIGALGNTIS
-285 IDGEVNRPA
+285 IDGEINRPA

-299 PGETYQQAIH
+299 PGETYKQAIQ
-309 MAGGFTANAHR
+309 MAGGFTANAYS
-320 DQVEIKRY
+320 DQIEVKRY
-328 AAKGARN
+328 AAKGARD
-335 ALTLDFNQARDKQ
+335 ALTLNFSQSYDQQ
-348 TKVKDGDTVNVLTK
+348 TKVKDGDTVNVLK
-362 SEELTRYVQIEGDV
+362 KNEELTRYVQIEGDV
-376 RHPGFVEW
+376 RHPGFIEW
-384 KSGLRIANLF
+384 KSGLRIADLF
-394 QAVDTSFNSTADVNY
+394 QSVDTSFNSTADVNY
-409 AVVVREV
+409 AVVVREI

-424 FQINLAN
+424 YQVNLAN
-431 AILAPNSQDNLELQ
+431 AILSPTSKDNLKLN
-445 SRDRVLVF
+445 SRDRILVF
-453 NRFNNEDLDAFA
+453 NRFNNEDLDTLAD
-465 EQEVTS
+465 QQTVT

-478 AQQQAEQAQQKE
+478 AQLQAQQEQLKE
-490 QAALNSSVALLTAP
+490 QEVMNSSVAVSSAA
-504 QGNLSQEMLAQG
+504 SQEKDSKQ
-516 MTTQGHLSGS
+516 
-526 QNLNAEAH
+526 
-534 LQGNRQ
+534 
-540 QVNSGLVMAEPKI
+540 PKI
-553 MFHGREITQEDFDA
+553 VFRGKEITKDDFEVL
-567 IKQNTRSSLLAPV
+567 KQNTRRTLLAPV

-608 YPITPRMSVSSL
+608 YPITPRMTISTL
-620 LAAAGGLTY
+620 IEAAGGLTY

-635 AELAHTVINNIDE
+635 AELARTVISSKDE
-648 RASIDVERVDLR
+648 RASIDVERINLR
-660 KAIQGNSNADVL
+660 QAIKGSTADDAVVV
-672 ISGRDRLN
+672 GRDRLN

-705 TVRQGETLDQL
+705 TVRQGETLGEL
-716 LTRAGGLTEFAHP
+716 LERAGGLTEFAHP

-745 LLNQYAQDMRAETAK
+745 LLNQYAADMRAETAK
-760 KAFRADG
+760 KTFRADSNMG
-767 NFNSV
+767 SV
-772 ISDPEKTLKF
+772 ISDPDKTLKF
-782 VEEASNSKA
+782 VEEASRSKA

-800 RILKGDHSA
+800 RILKDERSA

-839 YLLDDKLD
+839 YLLDNKLD

-877 KPSSGY
+877 KPTSGY
-883 WFGNN
+883 WFGNS

>member
-1 MLKGYFSIAACV
+1 MLKGYFSIGACI
-13 LASTLMSAA
+13 LASLFAPLTN
-22 QAQTPTPEQIK
+22 AQTPTPEQIQ
-33 MFQSLPADQQQALAS
+33 MFKDLPASQQKALAS
-48 KYGITLPNGSSAQ
+48 KYGISIPSGASSQPSSYESPQVIEQRPAASSA
-61 SSEYNNPQVMAP
+61 
-73 RPMVSERVLTEQ
+73 TEAKVND
-85 QQAEAEQQPQG
+85 AEKDEQG

-110 TFAPVGDVPVPA
+110 TFAPISDVPVPA

-138 KENNTHRLRVNRA
+138 KENTTHRLRVNRA

-166 MSFSDVRESLNQRVK
+166 MTFSDVRDSLNQRVK
-181 EQMIGVRSDISLGKM
+181 EQMIGVRSDISLGEM

-209 PGSYTVSALTTIS
+209 PGAYTVSALTTIS

-229 GFDESGALRNIQ
+229 GFSESGALRNVQ

-263 RNDVRLMPGD
+263 RNDIRLLPGD
-273 VVFIGPVGNTIS
+273 VVFIGALGNTIS

-299 PGETYQQAIH
+299 PGETYKQAIQ
-309 MAGGFTANAHR
+309 MAGGFTANAYS
-320 DQVEIKRY
+320 DQIEVKRY
-328 AAKGARN
+328 AAKGARD
-335 ALTLDFNQARDKQ
+335 ALTLNFSQSHDQQ
-348 TKVKDGDTVNVLTK
+348 TKVKDGDAVNVLK
-362 SEELTRYVQIEGDV
+362 KNEELTRYVQIEGDV
-376 RHPGFVEW
+376 RHPGFIEW
-384 KSGLRIANLF
+384 KSGLRVADLF
-394 QAVDTSFNSTADVNY
+394 QSVDTSFNSTADINY
-409 AVVVREV
+409 AVVVREI

-424 FQINLAN
+424 YQVSLAN
-431 AILAPNSQDNLELQ
+431 AILSPTSKDNLKLN

-453 NRFNNEDLDAFA
+453 NRFNNEDLDTLAD
-465 EQEVTS
+465 QETVT

-478 AQQQAEQAQQKE
+478 AQLQAQQEQLKE
-490 QAALNSSVALLTAP
+490 QEVMSSSVAVSSAAP
-504 QGNLSQEMLAQG
+504 LEKDSKQ
-516 MTTQGHLSGS
+516 
-526 QNLNAEAH
+526 
-534 LQGNRQ
+534 
-540 QVNSGLVMAEPKI
+540 PKI
-553 MFHGREITQEDFDA
+553 VFRGKEITKDDFEA
-567 IKQNTRSSLLAPV
+567 LKQNTRRTLLAPV

-608 YPITPRMSVSSL
+608 YPITPRMTISTL
-620 LAAAGGLTY
+620 IEAAGGLTY

-635 AELAHTVINNIDE
+635 AELARTVINSKDE
-648 RASIDVERVDLR
+648 RASINVERIDLR
-660 KAIQGNSNADVL
+660 QAIQGSTADDAIIV
-672 ISGRDRLN
+672 GRDRLN

-705 TVRQGETLDQL
+705 TVRQGETLGEL
-716 LTRAGGLTEFAHP
+716 LERAGGLTEFAHP

-745 LLNQYAQDMRAETAK
+745 LLNQYAADMRAETAK
-760 KAFRADG
+760 KTFRADSNMG
-767 NFNSV
+767 SV
-772 ISDPEKTLKF
+772 ISDPEKTLAF
-782 VEEASNSKA
+782 VEEASKSKA

-800 RILKGDHSA
+800 RILKDERSA

-839 YLLDDKLD
+839 YLLDNKLD

-877 KPSSGY
+877 KPTSGY

-888 HEDLKAGDTIVVP
+888 HEELKAGDTIVVP

>member
-1 MLKGYFSIAACV
+1 MLKGYFSIGACI
-13 LASTLMSAA
+13 LASLFAPLTN
-22 QAQTPTPEQIK
+22 AQTPTPEQIQ
-33 MFQSLPADQQQALAS
+33 MFQNLPADQQQALAS
-48 KYGITLPNGSSAQ
+48 KYGISIPSGASSQ
-61 SSEYNNPQVMAP
+61 PSSYQNPQVVEQ
-73 RPMVSERVLTEQ
+73 RPVTSSATEVKVND
-85 QQAEAEQQPQG
+85 AEKDEQG

-110 TFAPVGDVPVPA
+110 TFAPISDVPVPA

-138 KENNTHRLRVNRA
+138 KENTTHRLRVNRA

-166 MSFSDVRESLNQRVK
+166 MTFSDVRDSLNQRVK
-181 EQMIGVRSDISLGKM
+181 EQMIGVRSDISLGEM

-209 PGSYTVSALTTIS
+209 PGAYTVSALTTIS

-229 GFDESGALRNIQ
+229 GFSESGALRNVQ

-263 RNDVRLMPGD
+263 RNDIRLLPGD
-273 VVFIGPVGNTIS
+273 VVFIGALGNTIS

-299 PGETYQQAIH
+299 PGETYKQAIQ
-309 MAGGFTANAHR
+309 MAGGFTANAYS
-320 DQVEIKRY
+320 DQIEVKRY
-328 AAKGARN
+328 AAKGARD
-335 ALTLDFNQARDKQ
+335 ALTLNFSQSHDQQ
-348 TKVKDGDTVNVLTK
+348 TKVKDGDAVNVLK
-362 SEELTRYVQIEGDV
+362 KNEELTRYVQIEGDV
-376 RHPGFVEW
+376 RHPGYIEW
-384 KSGLRIANLF
+384 KSGLRIADLF
-394 QAVDTSFNSTADVNY
+394 QSVDTSFNSTADVSY
-409 AVVVREV
+409 AVVVREI

-424 FQINLAN
+424 YQVNLAN
-431 AILAPNSQDNLELQ
+431 AILSPTSKDNLKLN

-453 NRFNNEDLDAFA
+453 NRFNNEDLDTLAD
-465 EQEVTS
+465 QETVS

-478 AQQQAEQAQQKE
+478 AQLQAQQEQLKE
-490 QAALNSSVALLTAP
+490 QEVMSSSVAVSSATP
-504 QGNLSQEMLAQG
+504 IEKDSKQ
-516 MTTQGHLSGS
+516 
-526 QNLNAEAH
+526 
-534 LQGNRQ
+534 
-540 QVNSGLVMAEPKI
+540 PKI
-553 MFHGREITQEDFDA
+553 VFRGKEITKDDFEA
-567 IKQNTRSSLLAPV
+567 LKQNTRRTLLAPV

-608 YPITPRMSVSSL
+608 YPITPRMTISTL
-620 LAAAGGLTY
+620 IGAAGGLTY

-635 AELAHTVINNIDE
+635 AELARTVINSKDE
-648 RASIDVERVDLR
+648 RASINVERIDLR
-660 KAIQGNSNADVL
+660 QAIQGSTADDAIIV
-672 ISGRDRLN
+672 GRDRLN

-705 TVRQGETLDQL
+705 TVRQGETLGEL
-716 LTRAGGLTEFAHP
+716 LERAGGLTEFAHP

-745 LLNQYAQDMRAETAK
+745 LLNQYAADMRAETAK
-760 KAFRADG
+760 KTFRADSNMG
-767 NFNSV
+767 SV
-772 ISDPEKTLKF
+772 ISDPDKTLKF
-782 VEEASNSKA
+782 VEEASRSKA

-800 RILKGDHSA
+800 RILKDERSA

-839 YLLDDKLD
+839 YLLDNKLD

-877 KPSSGY
+877 KPKSGY

-888 HEDLKAGDTIVVP
+888 HEELKAGDTIVVP

>member
-1 MLKGYFSIAACV
+1 MFKGYFSIAACLLV
-13 LASTLMSAA
+13 SVFSPLSH
-22 QAQTPTPEQIK
+22 AQTPTPEQMQ

-48 KYGITLPNGSSAQ
+48 KYGISLPSGSSSQ
-61 SSEYNNPQVMAP
+61 PSSYQNPQVIDP
-73 RPMVSERVLTEQ
+73 RPEMSNANQTN
-85 QQAEAEQQPQG
+85 QADVTIDDEE

-110 TFAPVGDVPVPA
+110 TFAPVNDVPVPA

-138 KENNTHRLRVNRA
+138 KENTTHRLRVNRA
-151 GIINFPSLGPVQVAG
+151 GTINFPSLGPLQVAG
-166 MSFSDVRESLNQRVK
+166 MSFSDVRDSLNQRVK
-181 EQMIGVRSDISLGKM
+181 EQMIGVRSDISLGEM

-209 PGSYTVSALTTIS
+209 PGAYTVSGLTTIS

-229 GFDESGALRNIQ
+229 GFGESGALRNVQ

-253 MYDLLLKGDA
+253 MYDLLLRGDA
-263 RNDVRLMPGD
+263 RNDVRLLPGD
-273 VVFIGPVGNTIS
+273 VVFIGAVGNTIA

-294 IYEIK
+294 IYEVK
-299 PGETYQQAIH
+299 SGETYKQAIQ
-309 MAGGFTANAHR
+309 MAGGFTANAYS
-320 DQVEIKRY
+320 DQIEVKRY
-328 AAKGARN
+328 AAKGARD
-335 ALTLDFNQARDKQ
+335 ALTLNFSQSHDQQ
-348 TKVKDGDTVNVLTK
+348 TKVKDGDAVNVLKK

-376 RHPGFVEW
+376 RHSGFIEW
-384 KSGLRIANLF
+384 KSGLRVADLF
-394 QAVDTSFNSTADVNY
+394 QSVDTSFNSTADVNY
-409 AVVVREV
+409 AVVVREI

-424 FQINLAN
+424 YQVNLAN
-431 AILAPNSQDNLELQ
+431 AILSPSSKDNLKLN

-453 NRFNNEDLDAFA
+453 NRFNNEDLDTLAD
-465 EQEVTS
+465 QDTVT

-478 AQQQAEQAQQKE
+478 AQFKAELDQQKE
-490 QAALNSSVALLTAP
+490 QEVMSSSVAISSATDNMSMG
-504 QGNLSQEMLAQG
+504 QSSIEESEQ
-516 MTTQGHLSGS
+516 
-526 QNLNAEAH
+526 
-534 LQGNRQ
+534 
-540 QVNSGLVMAEPKI
+540 PKI
-553 MFHGREITQEDFDA
+553 IFRGKEITKEDFDA
-567 IKQNTRSSLLAPV
+567 LKQNTRRTLLAPV

-608 YPITPRMSVSSL
+608 YPLTPRMSVSTL
-620 LAAAGGLTY
+620 IEAAGGLTY

-635 AELAHTVINNIDE
+635 AELARTVISSKDE
-648 RASIDVERVDLR
+648 RASIDVERIDLR
-660 KAIQGNSNADVL
+660 KAIQGSTADDAILV
-672 ISGRDRLN
+672 GRDRLN

-705 TVRQGETLDQL
+705 TVRQGETLGEL
-716 LTRAGGLTEFAHP
+716 LERAGGLTEFAHP

-745 LLNQYAQDMRAETAK
+745 LLNQYAADMRAETAK
-760 KAFRADG
+760 KTFRADS
-767 NFNSV
+767 NMSSV
-772 ISDPEKTLKF
+772 ISDPDKTLKF
-782 VEEASNSKA
+782 VEEASKSKA

-800 RILKGDHSA
+800 RIIKDERSA

-839 YLLDDKLD
+839 YLLDNKLD

-877 KPSSGY
+877 KPTSGY

-888 HEDLKAGDTIVVP
+888 REGLKAGDTIVVP

>member
-1 MLKGYFSIAACV
+1 MMLSIGV
-13 LASTLMSAA
+13 PLAFG
-22 QAQTPTPEQIK
+22 QTPTAQQIE
-33 MFQSLPADQQQALAS
+33 MFKNLPADQQQALAS
-48 KYGITLPNGSSAQ
+48 KYGISIPSGASSQ
-61 SSEYNNPQVMAP
+61 PSSYQNPQVVEP
-73 RPMVSERVLTEQ
+73 RPIASSATEAKVNDSEKDE
-85 QQAEAEQQPQG
+85 QG

-110 TFAPVGDVPVPA
+110 TFAPISDVPVPA

-131 IVIQLFG
+131 VVIQLFG
-138 KENNTHRLRVNRA
+138 KENTTHRLRVNRA

-166 MSFSDVRESLNQRVK
+166 MTFSDVRDSLNQRVK
-181 EQMIGVRSDISLGKM
+181 EQMIGVRSDISLGEM

-209 PGSYTVSALTTIS
+209 PGAYTVSALTTIS

-229 GFDESGALRNIQ
+229 GFSESGALRNVQ

-263 RNDVRLMPGD
+263 RNDVRLLPGD
-273 VVFIGPVGNTIS
+273 VVFIGALGNTIS

-299 PGETYQQAIH
+299 PGETYKQAIQ
-309 MAGGFTANAHR
+309 MAGGFTANAYS
-320 DQVEIKRY
+320 DQIEVKRY
-328 AAKGARN
+328 AAKGARD
-335 ALTLDFNQARDKQ
+335 ALTLNFSQSNDQQ
-348 TKVKDGDTVNVLTK
+348 TKVKDGDTVNVLK
-362 SEELTRYVQIEGDV
+362 KNEELTRYVQIEGDV
-376 RHPGFVEW
+376 RHPGFIEW
-384 KSGLRIANLF
+384 KSGLRIADLF
-394 QAVDTSFNSTADVNY
+394 QSVDTSFNSTADVNY

-424 FQINLAN
+424 YQVNLAN
-431 AILAPNSQDNLELQ
+431 AILSPTSKDNLKLN

-453 NRFNNEDLDAFA
+453 NRFNNEDLDTLAD
-465 EQEVTS
+465 QETVT

-478 AQQQAEQAQQKE
+478 AQLQAQQEQLKE
-490 QAALNSSVALLTAP
+490 QEVMSSSVAVSSAASLEKDSK
-504 QGNLSQEMLAQG
+504 Q
-516 MTTQGHLSGS
+516 
-526 QNLNAEAH
+526 
-534 LQGNRQ
+534 
-540 QVNSGLVMAEPKI
+540 PKI
-553 MFHGREITQEDFDA
+553 VFRGKEITKDDFEA
-567 IKQNTRSSLLAPV
+567 LKQNTRRTLLAPV

-608 YPITPRMSVSSL
+608 YPITPRMTISTL
-620 LAAAGGLTY
+620 IEAAGGLTY

-635 AELAHTVINNIDE
+635 AELARTVINSKDE
-648 RASIDVERVDLR
+648 RASIDVERIDLR
-660 KAIQGNSNADVL
+660 QAIQGSTADDAIIV
-672 ISGRDRLN
+672 GRDRLN

-705 TVRQGETLDQL
+705 TVRQGETLGEL
-716 LTRAGGLTEFAHP
+716 LERAGGLTEFAHP

-745 LLNQYAQDMRAETAK
+745 LLNQYAADMRAETAK
-760 KAFRADG
+760 KTFRADSTMG
-767 NFNSV
+767 SV
-772 ISDPEKTLKF
+772 ISDPDKTLKF
-782 VEEASNSKA
+782 VEEASRSKA

-800 RILKGDHSA
+800 RILKDEHSA

-839 YLLDDKLD
+839 YLLDNNLD

-877 KPSSGY
+877 KPTSGY

-888 HEDLKAGDTIVVP
+888 KEELKAGDTIVVP

>member
-13 LASTLMSAA
+13 LASVFAPFSH
-22 QAQTPTPEQIK
+22 AQTPTPEQMQ

-48 KYGITLPNGSSAQ
+48 KYGISLPSGSSSQ
-61 SSEYNNPQVMAP
+61 PSNYQNPQVIDP
-73 RPMVSERVLTEQ
+73 RPEVSKANQTN
-85 QQAEAEQQPQG
+85 QADVIKEDEE

-110 TFAPVGDVPVPA
+110 TFAPVSDVPVPA

-138 KENNTHRLRVNRA
+138 KENTTHRLRVNRA
-151 GIINFPSLGPVQVAG
+151 GTINFPSLGPVQVAG
-166 MSFSDVRESLNQRVK
+166 MSFSDVRDSLNQRVK
-181 EQMIGVRSDISLGKM
+181 EQMIGVRSDISLGEM

-209 PGSYTVSALTTIS
+209 PGAYTVSALTTIS

-229 GFDESGALRNIQ
+229 GFGESGALRNVQ

-263 RNDVRLMPGD
+263 RNDVRLLPGD
-273 VVFIGPVGNTIS
+273 VVFIGAVGNTIA

-294 IYEIK
+294 IYEVK
-299 PGETYQQAIH
+299 SGETYKQAIQ
-309 MAGGFTANAHR
+309 MAGGFTANAYS
-320 DQVEIKRY
+320 DQIEVKRY
-328 AAKGARN
+328 AAKGARD
-335 ALTLDFNQARDKQ
+335 ALTLNFSQSHDQQ
-348 TKVKDGDTVNVLTK
+348 TKVKDGDVVNVLK
-362 SEELTRYVQIEGDV
+362 KNEELTRYVQIEGDV
-376 RHPGFVEW
+376 RHPGFIEW
-384 KSGLRIANLF
+384 KNGLRVADLF
-394 QAVDTSFNSTADVNY
+394 QSVDTSFNSTADVNY
-409 AVVVREV
+409 AVVVREI

-424 FQINLAN
+424 YQVNLAN
-431 AILAPNSQDNLELQ
+431 AILSPSSKDNLKLN

-453 NRFNNEDLDAFA
+453 NRFNNEDLDTLAD
-465 EQEVTS
+465 QDTVT

-478 AQQQAEQAQQKE
+478 AQFKAELDQQKE
-490 QAALNSSVALLTAP
+490 QEVMSSSVAISSATDNMSMG
-504 QGNLSQEMLAQG
+504 QSSIEESEQ
-516 MTTQGHLSGS
+516 
-526 QNLNAEAH
+526 
-534 LQGNRQ
+534 
-540 QVNSGLVMAEPKI
+540 PKI
-553 MFHGREITQEDFDA
+553 IFRGKEITKEDFDA
-567 IKQNTRSSLLAPV
+567 LKQNTRRTLLAPV

-608 YPITPRMSVSSL
+608 YPLTPRMSVSTL
-620 LAAAGGLTY
+620 IEAAGGLTY

-635 AELAHTVINNIDE
+635 AELARTVISSKDE
-648 RASIDVERVDLR
+648 RASIDVERIDLR
-660 KAIQGNSNADVL
+660 KAIQGSTADDAILV
-672 ISGRDRLN
+672 GRDRLN

-705 TVRQGETLDQL
+705 TVRQGETLGEL
-716 LTRAGGLTEFAHP
+716 LERAGGLTEFAHP

-745 LLNQYAQDMRAETAK
+745 LLNQYAADMRAETAK
-760 KAFRADG
+760 KTFRAD
-767 NFNSV
+767 NNMSSV
-772 ISDPEKTLKF
+772 ISDPDKTLKF
-782 VEEASNSKA
+782 VEEASKSKA
-791 LGRMVVQLN
+791 LGRMVVQLS
-800 RILKGDHSA
+800 RILKDERSA

-839 YLLDDKLD
+839 YLLDNKLD

-877 KPSSGY
+877 KPTSGY

-888 HEDLKAGDTIVVP
+888 HEELKAGDTIVVP

>member
-1 MLKGYFSIAACV
+1 MLKGYFSIAACI
-13 LASTLMSAA
+13 LASLFAPFSH
-22 QAQTPTPEQIK
+22 AQTPTPEQMQ
-33 MFQSLPADQQQALAS
+33 MFQNLPADQQKALAS
-48 KYGITLPNGSSAQ
+48 KYGVSLPSGSSQ
-61 SSEYNNPQVMAP
+61 PSSYQNPQVINP
-73 RPMVSERVLTEQ
+73 RAEVSNADQTDKADSTKEGE
-85 QQAEAEQQPQG
+85 E

-110 TFAPVGDVPVPA
+110 TFAPVSDVPVPA
-122 DYTVGAGDE
+122 NYTVGAGDE
-131 IVIQLFG
+131 VVIQLFG
-138 KENNTHRLRVNRA
+138 KENTTHRLRVNRA
-151 GIINFPSLGPVQVAG
+151 GTINFPSLGPVQVAG
-166 MSFSDVRESLNQRVK
+166 MSFSDVRDSLTQRVK
-181 EQMIGVRSDISLGKM
+181 EQMIGVRSDISLGEM

-209 PGSYTVSALTTIS
+209 PGAYSVSALTTIS

-229 GFDESGALRNIQ
+229 GFSESGALRNVQ

-263 RNDVRLMPGD
+263 RNDVRLLPGD
-273 VVFIGPVGNTIS
+273 VVFIGAVGNTIA

-294 IYEIK
+294 IYEVK
-299 PGETYQQAIH
+299 PGETYKQAIQ
-309 MAGGFTANAHR
+309 MAGGFTANAYS
-320 DQVEIKRY
+320 DQIEVKRY
-328 AAKGARN
+328 AAKGARD
-335 ALTLDFNQARDKQ
+335 ALTLNFSLSHDQQ
-348 TKVKDGDTVNVLTK
+348 TKVKDGDAVNVLKK

-376 RHPGFVEW
+376 RHPGFIEW
-384 KSGLRIANLF
+384 KNGLRVADLF
-394 QAVDTSFNSTADVNY
+394 QSVDTSFNSTADVNY

-424 FQINLAN
+424 YQVNLAN
-431 AILAPNSQDNLELQ
+431 AILSPGSKDNLKLN

-453 NRFNNEDLDAFA
+453 NRFNNEDLDTLAD
-465 EQEVTS
+465 QDTVT

-478 AQQQAEQAQQKE
+478 AQLQAQQDEQKE
-490 QAALNSSVALLTAP
+490 QEVMSTSVAFSSATDHMAMG
-504 QGNLSQEMLAQG
+504 QS
-516 MTTQGHLSGS
+516 
-526 QNLNAEAH
+526 
-534 LQGNRQ
+534 
-540 QVNSGLVMAEPKI
+540 LVKDSEQPKI
-553 MFHGREITQEDFDA
+553 IFRGKEITKEDFDA
-567 IKQNTRSSLLAPV
+567 LKQNTRRTLLAPV

-608 YPITPRMSVSSL
+608 YPLTPRMSVSTL
-620 LAAAGGLTY
+620 IEAAGGLTY

-635 AELAHTVINNIDE
+635 AELARTVISSKDE
-648 RASIDVERVDLR
+648 RASIDVERIDLR
-660 KAIQGNSNADVL
+660 KAIQGSTADDAILV
-672 ISGRDRLN
+672 GRDRLN

-705 TVRQGETLDQL
+705 TVRQGETLGEL
-716 LTRAGGLTEFAHP
+716 LERAGGLTEFAHP

-745 LLNQYAQDMRAETAK
+745 LLNQYAADMRAETAK
-760 KAFRADG
+760 KTFRADSNMG
-767 NFNSV
+767 SV

-782 VEEASNSKA
+782 VEEASRSKA

-800 RILKGDHSA
+800 RILKEERSA

-839 YLLDDKLD
+839 YLLDNKLD

-877 KPSSGY
+877 KPTSGY

-888 HEDLKAGDTIVVP
+888 HEELKAGDTIVVP

>member
-1 MLKGYFSIAACV
+1 MLKGYFSIGACI
-13 LASTLMSAA
+13 LASLFAPFTN
-22 QAQTPTPEQIK
+22 AQTPTPEQIQ
-33 MFQSLPADQQQALAS
+33 MFQNLPADQQQALAS
-48 KYGITLPNGSSAQ
+48 KYGISIPSGASSQ
-61 SSEYNNPQVMAP
+61 PSNYQNPQVIEQ
-73 RPMVSERVLTEQ
+73 RPAVSSATE
-85 QQAEAEQQPQG
+85 AKVNDSEKDEQG

-110 TFAPVGDVPVPA
+110 TFAPISDVPVPA

-138 KENNTHRLRVNRA
+138 KENTTHRLRVNRA
-151 GIINFPSLGPVQVAG
+151 GIINFPSLGPIQVAG
-166 MSFSDVRESLNQRVK
+166 MTFPDVRDSLNQRVK
-181 EQMIGVRSDISLGKM
+181 EQMIGVRSDISLGEM

-209 PGSYTVSALTTIS
+209 PGAYTVSALTTIS

-229 GFDESGALRNIQ
+229 GFSESGALRNVQ

-263 RNDVRLMPGD
+263 RNDIRLLPGD
-273 VVFIGPVGNTIS
+273 VVFIGALGNTIS

-299 PGETYQQAIH
+299 PGETYKQAIQ
-309 MAGGFTANAHR
+309 MAGGFTANAYS
-320 DQVEIKRY
+320 DQIEVKRY
-328 AAKGARN
+328 AAKGARD
-335 ALTLDFNQARDKQ
+335 ALTLNFSQSHDQQ
-348 TKVKDGDTVNVLTK
+348 TKVKDGDAVNVLK
-362 SEELTRYVQIEGDV
+362 KNEELTRYVQIEGDV
-376 RHPGFVEW
+376 RHPGFIEW
-384 KSGLRIANLF
+384 KSGLRIADLF
-394 QAVDTSFNSTADVNY
+394 QSVDTSFNSTADVSY
-409 AVVVREV
+409 AVVVREI

-424 FQINLAN
+424 YQVNLAN
-431 AILAPNSQDNLELQ
+431 AILSPSSKDNLKLN

-453 NRFNNEDLDAFA
+453 NRFNNEDLDILAD
-465 EQEVTS
+465 QETVT

-478 AQQQAEQAQQKE
+478 AQLQAQQDQLKE
-490 QAALNSSVALLTAP
+490 QEVMSSSVAVSSATPLEKDSK
-504 QGNLSQEMLAQG
+504 QS
-516 MTTQGHLSGS
+516 
-526 QNLNAEAH
+526 
-534 LQGNRQ
+534 
-540 QVNSGLVMAEPKI
+540 KI
-553 MFHGREITQEDFDA
+553 VFRGKEITKDDFEA
-567 IKQNTRSSLLAPV
+567 LKQNTRRTLLAPV

-608 YPITPRMSVSSL
+608 YPITPRMTISTL
-620 LAAAGGLTY
+620 IEAAGGLTY

-635 AELAHTVINNIDE
+635 AELARTVINSKDE
-648 RASIDVERVDLR
+648 RASIYIERIDLR
-660 KAIQGNSNADVL
+660 QAIKGSAPDDAIIV
-672 ISGRDRLN
+672 GRDRLN

-685 NVKLQSTVTLQGEV
+685 DVKLQSTVTLQGEV

-705 TVRQGETLDQL
+705 TVRQGETLGDL
-716 LTRAGGLTEFAHP
+716 LERAGGLTEFAHP

-735 REALRLQEQK
+735 REALRLQEQE
-745 LLNQYAQDMRAETAK
+745 LLNQYAADMRAETAK
-760 KAFRADG
+760 KTFRADSNMG
-767 NFNSV
+767 SV
-772 ISDPEKTLKF
+772 ISDPDKTLKF
-782 VEEASNSKA
+782 VEEASRSKA

-800 RILKGDHSA
+800 RILKDERSA

-839 YLLDDKLD
+839 YLLDNKLD

-877 KPSSGY
+877 KPTSGY

-888 HEDLKAGDTIVVP
+888 HEELKAGDTIVVP

-925 AINALK
+925 AINAIK

>member
-1 MLKGYFSIAACV
+1 MLKGYFSIGACI
-13 LASTLMSAA
+13 LASLFAPLTN
-22 QAQTPTPEQIK
+22 AQTPTPEQIQ
-33 MFQSLPADQQQALAS
+33 MFQNLPADQQQALAS
-48 KYGITLPNGSSAQ
+48 KYGISIPSGASSQ
-61 SSEYNNPQVMAP
+61 PSSYQNPQVIEQRSAASST
-73 RPMVSERVLTEQ
+73 VEAKANDSEDPEKN
-85 QQAEAEQQPQG
+85 EQG

-110 TFAPVGDVPVPA
+110 TFAPISDVPVPA

-138 KENNTHRLRVNRA
+138 KENTTHRLRVNRA

-166 MSFSDVRESLNQRVK
+166 MTFSDVRDSLNQRVK
-181 EQMIGVRSDISLGKM
+181 EQMIGVRSDISLGEM

-209 PGSYTVSALTTIS
+209 PGAYTVSALTTIS

-229 GFDESGALRNIQ
+229 GFSESGALRNVQ

-263 RNDVRLMPGD
+263 RNDIRLLPGD
-273 VVFIGPVGNTIS
+273 VVFIGALGNTIS

-299 PGETYQQAIH
+299 PGETYKQAIQ
-309 MAGGFTANAHR
+309 MAGGFTANAYS
-320 DQVEIKRY
+320 DQIEVKRY
-328 AAKGARN
+328 ATKGARDV
-335 ALTLDFNQARDKQ
+335 LTLNFSQSHDQQ
-348 TKVKDGDTVNVLTK
+348 TKVKNGDAVNVLKK

-376 RHPGFVEW
+376 RHPGFIEW
-384 KSGLRIANLF
+384 KNGLRIADLF
-394 QAVDTSFNSTADVNY
+394 QSVDTSFNSTADVNY

-424 FQINLAN
+424 YQVNLAN
-431 AILAPNSQDNLELQ
+431 AILSPSSKDNLKLS

-453 NRFNNEDLDAFA
+453 NRFNNEDLDTLAD
-465 EQEVTS
+465 QDTVT

-478 AQQQAEQAQQKE
+478 AQFKAELDQQKE
-490 QAALNSSVALLTAP
+490 QEVMSSSVAISSAT
-504 QGNLSQEMLAQG
+504 GNVSKGQSSTEELEQ
-516 MTTQGHLSGS
+516 
-526 QNLNAEAH
+526 
-534 LQGNRQ
+534 
-540 QVNSGLVMAEPKI
+540 PKI
-553 MFHGREITQEDFDA
+553 IFRGKEITKEDFEA
-567 IKQNTRSSLLAPV
+567 LKQNTRRTLLAPV

-608 YPITPRMSVSSL
+608 YPITPRMTISSL
-620 LAAAGGLTY
+620 IEAAGGLTY

-635 AELAHTVINNIDE
+635 AELARTVINSRDE
-648 RASIDVERVDLR
+648 RASIDVERIDLR
-660 KAIQGNSNADVL
+660 QAIKGSSTDDV
-672 ISGRDRLN
+672 IIVGRDRLN

-705 TVRQGETLDQL
+705 TVRQGETLGEL
-716 LTRAGGLTEFAHP
+716 LERAGGLTEFAHP

-735 REALRLQEQK
+735 REALRLKEQK
-745 LLNQYAQDMRAETAK
+745 LLNQYAADMRAETAK
-760 KAFRADG
+760 KTFRADSNMG
-767 NFNSV
+767 SV
-772 ISDPEKTLKF
+772 ISDPDKTLKF
-782 VEEASNSKA
+782 VEEASRSKA

-800 RILKGDHSA
+800 RILKDERSA

-839 YLLDDKLD
+839 YLLDNKLD

-877 KPSSGY
+877 KPRSGY

-888 HEDLKAGDTIVVP
+888 HEELKAGDTIVVP

>member
-13 LASTLMSAA
+13 LASVFAPFSH
-22 QAQTPTPEQIK
+22 AQTPTSEQMQ

-48 KYGITLPNGSSAQ
+48 KYGISLPSGSSSQ
-61 SSEYNNPQVMAP
+61 PSNYQNPQVIDP
-73 RPMVSERVLTEQ
+73 RPEVSNANQTDKMDLAKDEE
-85 QQAEAEQQPQG
+85 

-110 TFAPVGDVPVPA
+110 TFAPVSDVPVPT

-138 KENNTHRLRVNRA
+138 KENTTHRLRVNRA

-166 MSFSDVRESLNQRVK
+166 MTFSDVRDSLNQRVK
-181 EQMIGVRSDISLGKM
+181 EQMIGVRSDISLGEM

-209 PGSYTVSALTTIS
+209 PGAYTVSALTTIS

-229 GFDESGALRNIQ
+229 GFSESGALRNVQ

-263 RNDVRLMPGD
+263 RNDIRLLPGD
-273 VVFIGPVGNTIS
+273 VVFIGALGNTIS

-299 PGETYQQAIH
+299 PGETYKQAIQ
-309 MAGGFTANAHR
+309 MAGGFTANAYS
-320 DQVEIKRY
+320 DKIEVKRY
-328 AAKGARN
+328 AAKGARD
-335 ALTLDFNQARDKQ
+335 ALTLNFSQSHDQQ
-348 TKVKDGDTVNVLTK
+348 TKVKDGDAVNVLK
-362 SEELTRYVQIEGDV
+362 KNEELTRYVQIEGDV
-376 RHPGFVEW
+376 RHPGFIEW
-384 KSGLRIANLF
+384 KSGLRIADLF
-394 QAVDTSFNSTADVNY
+394 QSVDTSFNSTADVSY
-409 AVVVREV
+409 AVVVREI

-424 FQINLAN
+424 YQVNLAN
-431 AILAPNSQDNLELQ
+431 AILSPTSKDNLKLN

-453 NRFNNEDLDAFA
+453 NRFNNEDLDTLAD
-465 EQEVTS
+465 QETVT

-478 AQQQAEQAQQKE
+478 AQLQAQQEQLKE
-490 QAALNSSVALLTAP
+490 QEVMSSSVAVSSATPLEKASKQP
-504 QGNLSQEMLAQG
+504 NIVFRG
-516 MTTQGHLSGS
+516 
-526 QNLNAEAH
+526 
-534 LQGNRQ
+534 
-540 QVNSGLVMAEPKI
+540 K
-553 MFHGREITQEDFDA
+553 EITKDDFEA
-567 IKQNTRSSLLAPV
+567 LKQNTRRTLLAPV

-608 YPITPRMSVSSL
+608 YPITPRMTISTL
-620 LAAAGGLTY
+620 IEAAGGLTY

-635 AELAHTVINNIDE
+635 AELARTVINSKDE
-648 RASIDVERVDLR
+648 RASIDVERIDLR
-660 KAIQGNSNADVL
+660 QAIQGSTADDAIIV
-672 ISGRDRLN
+672 GRDRLN

-705 TVRQGETLDQL
+705 TVRQGETLGEL
-716 LTRAGGLTEFAHP
+716 LERAGGLTEFAHP

-745 LLNQYAQDMRAETAK
+745 LLNQYAADMRAETAK
-760 KAFRADG
+760 KTFRADSNMG
-767 NFNSV
+767 SV
-772 ISDPEKTLKF
+772 ISDPDKTLKF
-782 VEEASNSKA
+782 VEEASRSKA

-800 RILKGDHSA
+800 RILKDERSA

-839 YLLDDKLD
+839 YLLDNKLD

-877 KPSSGY
+877 KPTSGY

-888 HEDLKAGDTIVVP
+888 HEELKAGDTIVVP

>member
-1 MLKGYFSIAACV
+1 DELFTSVTDFHYR
-13 LASTLMSAA
+13 ST
-22 QAQTPTPEQIK
+22 K
-33 MFQSLPADQQQALAS
+33 
-48 KYGITLPNGSSAQ
+48 TLPVDKFLLS
-61 SSEYNNPQVMAP
+61 
-73 RPMVSERVLTEQ
+73 
-85 QQAEAEQQPQG
+85 

-110 TFAPVGDVPVPA
+110 TFAPISDVPVPA

-138 KENNTHRLRVNRA
+138 KENTTHRLRVNRA

-166 MSFSDVRESLNQRVK
+166 MTFSDVRDSLNQRVK
-181 EQMIGVRSDISLGKM
+181 EQMIGVRSDISLGEM

-209 PGSYTVSALTTIS
+209 PGAYTVSALTTIS

-229 GFDESGALRNIQ
+229 GFSESGALRNVQ

-263 RNDVRLMPGD
+263 RNDIRLLPGD
-273 VVFIGPVGNTIS
+273 VVFIGALGNTIS

-299 PGETYQQAIH
+299 PGETYKQAIQ
-309 MAGGFTANAHR
+309 MAGGFTANAYS
-320 DQVEIKRY
+320 DQIEVKRY
-328 AAKGARN
+328 AAKGARD
-335 ALTLDFNQARDKQ
+335 ALTLNFSQSHDQE
-348 TKVKDGDTVNVLTK
+348 TKVKDGDAVNVLK
-362 SEELTRYVQIEGDV
+362 KNEELTRYVQIEGDV
-376 RHPGFVEW
+376 RHPGFIEW
-384 KSGLRIANLF
+384 KSGLRIADLF
-394 QAVDTSFNSTADVNY
+394 QSVDTSFNSTADVSY
-409 AVVVREV
+409 AIVVREI

-424 FQINLAN
+424 YQVNLAN
-431 AILAPNSQDNLELQ
+431 AILSPTSKDNLKLN

-453 NRFNNEDLDAFA
+453 NRFNNEDLDTLAD
-465 EQEVTS
+465 QETVT

-478 AQQQAEQAQQKE
+478 AQLQAQQEQLKE
-490 QAALNSSVALLTAP
+490 QEVISSSVAVSSATPLEKDSK
-504 QGNLSQEMLAQG
+504 Q
-516 MTTQGHLSGS
+516 
-526 QNLNAEAH
+526 
-534 LQGNRQ
+534 
-540 QVNSGLVMAEPKI
+540 PKI
-553 MFHGREITQEDFDA
+553 VFRGKEITKDDFEA
-567 IKQNTRSSLLAPV
+567 LKQNTRRTLLAPV

-608 YPITPRMSVSSL
+608 YPITPRMTISTL
-620 LAAAGGLTY
+620 IEAAGGLTY

-635 AELAHTVINNIDE
+635 AELARTVINSKDE
-648 RASIDVERVDLR
+648 RASIYIERIDLR
-660 KAIQGNSNADVL
+660 QAIKGSAPDDAIIV
-672 ISGRDRLN
+672 GRDRLN

-685 NVKLQSTVTLQGEV
+685 DVKLQSTVTLQGEV

-705 TVRQGETLDQL
+705 TVRQGETLGDL
-716 LTRAGGLTEFAHP
+716 LERAGGLTEFAHP

-745 LLNQYAQDMRAETAK
+745 LLNQYAADMRAETAK
-760 KAFRADG
+760 KTFRADSNMG
-767 NFNSV
+767 SV
-772 ISDPEKTLKF
+772 ISDPDKTLKF
-782 VEEASNSKA
+782 VEEASRSKA
-791 LGRMVVQLN
+791 LGRMVVQLD
-800 RILKGDHSA
+800 RILKDERSA

-839 YLLDDKLD
+839 YLLDNKLD

-877 KPSSGY
+877 KPTSGY

-888 HEDLKAGDTIVVP
+888 HEELKAGDTIVVP

>member
-1 MLKGYFSIAACV
+1 MLKGYFSIGACI
-13 LASTLMSAA
+13 LASLFAPFTY
-22 QAQTPTPEQIK
+22 AQTPTPEQIQ
-33 MFQSLPADQQQALAS
+33 MFQNLPADQQQALAS
-48 KYGITLPNGSSAQ
+48 KYGISIPSGASSQ
-61 SSEYNNPQVMAP
+61 PSSYQNPQVIEQ
-73 RPMVSERVLTEQ
+73 RPVASSATEVKVNDSEKDQ
-85 QQAEAEQQPQG
+85 QG

-110 TFAPVGDVPVPA
+110 TFAPISDVPVPA

-138 KENNTHRLRVNRA
+138 KENTTHRLRVNRA

-166 MSFSDVRESLNQRVK
+166 MTFSDVRDSLNQRVK
-181 EQMIGVRSDISLGKM
+181 EQMIGVRSDISLGEM

-209 PGSYTVSALTTIS
+209 PGAYTVSALTTIS

-229 GFDESGALRNIQ
+229 GFSESGALRNVQ

-263 RNDVRLMPGD
+263 RNDIRLLPGD
-273 VVFIGPVGNTIS
+273 VVFIGALGNTIS

-299 PGETYQQAIH
+299 PGETYKQAIQ
-309 MAGGFTANAHR
+309 MAGGFTANAYS
-320 DQVEIKRY
+320 DQIEVKRY
-328 AAKGARN
+328 AAKGARD
-335 ALTLDFNQARDKQ
+335 ALTLNFSQSHDQQ
-348 TKVKDGDTVNVLTK
+348 IKVKDGDAVNVLK
-362 SEELTRYVQIEGDV
+362 KNEELTRYVQIEGDV
-376 RHPGFVEW
+376 RHPGFIEW
-384 KSGLRIANLF
+384 KSGLRIADLF
-394 QAVDTSFNSTADVNY
+394 QSVDTSFNSTADVSY
-409 AVVVREV
+409 AVVVREI

-424 FQINLAN
+424 YQVNLAN
-431 AILAPNSQDNLELQ
+431 AILSPTSKDNLKLN

-453 NRFNNEDLDAFA
+453 NRFNNEDLDTLAD
-465 EQEVTS
+465 QETVS

-478 AQQQAEQAQQKE
+478 AQLQAQQEQLKE
-490 QAALNSSVALLTAP
+490 QEVMSSSVAVSSATP
-504 QGNLSQEMLAQG
+504 IEKDSKQ
-516 MTTQGHLSGS
+516 
-526 QNLNAEAH
+526 
-534 LQGNRQ
+534 
-540 QVNSGLVMAEPKI
+540 PKI
-553 MFHGREITQEDFDA
+553 VFRGKEITKDDFEA
-567 IKQNTRSSLLAPV
+567 LKQNTRRTLLAPV

-608 YPITPRMSVSSL
+608 YPITPRMTISTL
-620 LAAAGGLTY
+620 IEAAGGLTY

-635 AELAHTVINNIDE
+635 AELARIVINSKDE
-648 RASIDVERVDLR
+648 RASIDVERIDLR
-660 KAIQGNSNADVL
+660 QAIQGSTADDAIIV
-672 ISGRDRLN
+672 GRDRLN

-705 TVRQGETLDQL
+705 TVRQGETLGEL
-716 LTRAGGLTEFAHP
+716 LERAGGLTEFAHP

-745 LLNQYAQDMRAETAK
+745 LLNQYAADMRAETAK
-760 KAFRADG
+760 KTFRADSNMG
-767 NFNSV
+767 SV
-772 ISDPEKTLKF
+772 ISDPDKTLKF
-782 VEEASNSKA
+782 VEEASRSKA

-800 RILKGDHSA
+800 RILKDERSA

-839 YLLDDKLD
+839 YLLDNKLD

-877 KPSSGY
+877 KPTSGY

-888 HEDLKAGDTIVVP
+888 HEELKAGDTIVVP

>member
-1 MLKGYFSIAACV
+1 MLKGYFSIGACI
-13 LASTLMSAA
+13 LASLFAPLTS
-22 QAQTPTPEQIK
+22 AQTPTPEQIQ
-33 MFQSLPADQQQALAS
+33 MFQNLPADQQQALAS
-48 KYGITLPNGSSAQ
+48 KYGISIPSGASSQ
-61 SSEYNNPQVMAP
+61 PSSYPNPQVIEQ
-73 RPMVSERVLTEQ
+73 RPAVSSATE
-85 QQAEAEQQPQG
+85 AKVNDSEKDEQG

-110 TFAPVGDVPVPA
+110 TFAPISDVPVPA
-122 DYTVGAGDE
+122 GYTVGAGDE

-138 KENNTHRLRVNRA
+138 KENTTHRLRVNRA
-151 GIINFPSLGPVQVAG
+151 GIINFPSLGPIQVAG
-166 MSFSDVRESLNQRVK
+166 MTFPDVRDSLNQRVK
-181 EQMIGVRSDISLGKM
+181 EQMIGVRSDISLGEM

-209 PGSYTVSALTTIS
+209 PGAYTVSALTTIS

-229 GFDESGALRNIQ
+229 GFSESGALRNVQ

-263 RNDVRLMPGD
+263 RNDIRLLPGD
-273 VVFIGPVGNTIS
+273 VVFIGALGNTIS

-299 PGETYQQAIH
+299 PGETYKQAIQ
-309 MAGGFTANAHR
+309 MAGGFTANAYS
-320 DQVEIKRY
+320 DQIEVKRY
-328 AAKGARN
+328 AAKGARD
-335 ALTLDFNQARDKQ
+335 ALTLNFSQSHDQQ
-348 TKVKDGDTVNVLTK
+348 TKVKDGDAVNVLK
-362 SEELTRYVQIEGDV
+362 KNEELTRYVQIEGDV
-376 RHPGFVEW
+376 RHPGFIEW
-384 KSGLRIANLF
+384 KSGLRIADLF
-394 QAVDTSFNSTADVNY
+394 QSVDTSFNSTADVSY
-409 AVVVREV
+409 AVVVREI

-424 FQINLAN
+424 YQVNLAN
-431 AILAPNSQDNLELQ
+431 AILSPTSKDNLKLN

-453 NRFNNEDLDAFA
+453 NRFNNEDLDTLAD
-465 EQEVTS
+465 QETVT

-478 AQQQAEQAQQKE
+478 AQLQAQQEQLKE
-490 QAALNSSVALLTAP
+490 QEVMSSSVAVSSATPLEKDLK
-504 QGNLSQEMLAQG
+504 Q
-516 MTTQGHLSGS
+516 
-526 QNLNAEAH
+526 
-534 LQGNRQ
+534 
-540 QVNSGLVMAEPKI
+540 PKI
-553 MFHGREITQEDFDA
+553 VFRGKEITKDDFEA
-567 IKQNTRSSLLAPV
+567 LKQNTRRTLLAPV

-608 YPITPRMSVSSL
+608 YPITPRMTISTL
-620 LAAAGGLTY
+620 IEAAGGLTY

-635 AELAHTVINNIDE
+635 AELARTVINSKDE
-648 RASIDVERVDLR
+648 RASIDVERIDLR
-660 KAIQGNSNADVL
+660 QAIQGSTADDAIIV
-672 ISGRDRLN
+672 GRDRLN

-705 TVRQGETLDQL
+705 TVRQGETLGEL
-716 LTRAGGLTEFAHP
+716 LERAGGLTEFAHP

-745 LLNQYAQDMRAETAK
+745 LLNQYAADMRAETAK
-760 KAFRADG
+760 KTFRADSNMG
-767 NFNSV
+767 SV
-772 ISDPEKTLKF
+772 ISDPDKTLKF
-782 VEEASNSKA
+782 VEEASRSKA

-800 RILKGDHSA
+800 RILKDERSA

-839 YLLDDKLD
+839 YLLDNKLD

-877 KPSSGY
+877 KPTSGY

-888 HEDLKAGDTIVVP
+888 HEELKAGDTIVVP

>member
-1 MLKGYFSIAACV
+1 MLKRYFSIGACI
-13 LASTLMSAA
+13 LASLFAPFTN
-22 QAQTPTPEQIK
+22 AQTPTPEQIQ
-33 MFQSLPADQQQALAS
+33 MFQNLPADQQQALAS
-48 KYGITLPNGSSAQ
+48 KYGISIPSGASSQ
-61 SSEYNNPQVMAP
+61 PSSYQNPQVVEQ
-73 RPMVSERVLTEQ
+73 RPVASSATEAKVND
-85 QQAEAEQQPQG
+85 AEKDEQG

-110 TFAPVGDVPVPA
+110 TFAPISDVPVPA

-138 KENNTHRLRVNRA
+138 KENTTHRLRVNRA

-166 MSFSDVRESLNQRVK
+166 MTFSDVRDSLNQRVK
-181 EQMIGVRSDISLGKM
+181 EQMIGVRSDISLGEM

-209 PGSYTVSALTTIS
+209 PGAYTVSALTTIS

-229 GFDESGALRNIQ
+229 GFSESGALRNVQ

-263 RNDVRLMPGD
+263 RNDIRLLPGD
-273 VVFIGPVGNTIS
+273 VVFIGALGNTIS

-294 IYEIK
+294 VYEIK
-299 PGETYQQAIH
+299 PGETYKQAIQ
-309 MAGGFTANAHR
+309 MAGGFTANAYS
-320 DQVEIKRY
+320 DQMEVKRY
-328 AAKGARN
+328 AAKGARD
-335 ALTLDFNQARDKQ
+335 ALTLNFSQSHDQQ
-348 TKVKDGDTVNVLTK
+348 TKVKDGDEVNVLK
-362 SEELTRYVQIEGDV
+362 KNEELTRYVQIEGDV
-376 RHPGFVEW
+376 RHPGFIEW
-384 KSGLRIANLF
+384 KSGLRIADLF
-394 QAVDTSFNSTADVNY
+394 QSVDTSFNSTADVSY
-409 AVVVREV
+409 AIVVREI

-424 FQINLAN
+424 YQVNLAN
-431 AILAPNSQDNLELQ
+431 AILSPTSKDNLKLN

-453 NRFNNEDLDAFA
+453 NRFNNEDLDTLAD
-465 EQEVTS
+465 QQTVT

-478 AQQQAEQAQQKE
+478 AQLQAQQEQLKE
-490 QAALNSSVALLTAP
+490 QEVMSSSVAVSSAASLEKDSK
-504 QGNLSQEMLAQG
+504 Q
-516 MTTQGHLSGS
+516 
-526 QNLNAEAH
+526 
-534 LQGNRQ
+534 
-540 QVNSGLVMAEPKI
+540 PKI
-553 MFHGREITQEDFDA
+553 VFRGKEITKDDFEA
-567 IKQNTRSSLLAPV
+567 LKQNTRRTLLAPV

-608 YPITPRMSVSSL
+608 YPITPRMTISTL
-620 LAAAGGLTY
+620 IEAAGGLTY

-635 AELAHTVINNIDE
+635 AELARTVINSKDE
-648 RASIDVERVDLR
+648 RASIDVERIDLR
-660 KAIQGNSNADVL
+660 QAIRGSTADDAIIV
-672 ISGRDRLN
+672 GRDRLN

-705 TVRQGETLDQL
+705 TVRQGETLGEL
-716 LTRAGGLTEFAHP
+716 LERAGGLTEFAHP

-745 LLNQYAQDMRAETAK
+745 LLNQYAADMRAETAK
-760 KAFRADG
+760 KTFRADSNMG
-767 NFNSV
+767 SV
-772 ISDPEKTLKF
+772 ISDPDKTLKF
-782 VEEASNSKA
+782 VEEASRSKA

-800 RILKGDHSA
+800 RILKDERSA

-839 YLLDDKLD
+839 YLLDNKLD

-877 KPSSGY
+877 QPTSGY

-888 HEDLKAGDTIVVP
+888 HEELKAGDTIVVP

>member
-1 MLKGYFSIAACV
+1 MLKGYFSIGACI
-13 LASTLMSAA
+13 LASLFAPFTN
-22 QAQTPTPEQIK
+22 AQTPTPEQIQ
-33 MFQSLPADQQQALAS
+33 MFQNLPADQQQALAS
-48 KYGITLPNGSSAQ
+48 KYGISIPSGASSQ
-61 SSEYNNPQVMAP
+61 PSSYQNPQVVEQ
-73 RPMVSERVLTEQ
+73 RPVASSATEVKVTDSEKDE
-85 QQAEAEQQPQG
+85 QG

-110 TFAPVGDVPVPA
+110 TFAPISDVPVPA

-138 KENNTHRLRVNRA
+138 KENTTHRLRVNRA
-151 GIINFPSLGPVQVAG
+151 GVINFPSIGPVQVAG
-166 MSFSDVRESLNQRVK
+166 MTFSDVRDSLNQRVK
-181 EQMIGVRSDISLGKM
+181 EQMIGVRSDISLGEM

-209 PGSYTVSALTTIS
+209 PGAYTVSALTTIS

-229 GFDESGALRNIQ
+229 GFSESGALRNVQ

-263 RNDVRLMPGD
+263 RNDIRLLPGD
-273 VVFIGPVGNTIS
+273 VVFIGALGNTIS

-299 PGETYQQAIH
+299 PDETYKQAIQ
-309 MAGGFTANAHR
+309 MAGGFTANAYSE
-320 DQVEIKRY
+320 QIEVKRY
-328 AAKGARN
+328 AAKGARD
-335 ALTLDFNQARDKQ
+335 ALTLNFSQSQDQQ
-348 TKVKDGDTVNVLTK
+348 SKVKDGDAVNVLKK

-376 RHPGFVEW
+376 RHPGFIEW
-384 KSGLRIANLF
+384 KSGLRIADLF
-394 QAVDTSFNSTADVNY
+394 QSVDTSFNSTADVSY
-409 AVVVREV
+409 TVVVREI

-424 FQINLAN
+424 YQVNLAN
-431 AILAPNSQDNLELQ
+431 AILSPTSKDNLKLN

-453 NRFNNEDLDAFA
+453 NRFNNEDLDTLAD
-465 EQEVTS
+465 QETVT

-478 AQQQAEQAQQKE
+478 AQLQAQQEQLKE
-490 QAALNSSVALLTAP
+490 QEVMSSSVAVSSAAP
-504 QGNLSQEMLAQG
+504 LEK
-516 MTTQGHLSGS
+516 
-526 QNLNAEAH
+526 
-534 LQGNRQ
+534 
-540 QVNSGLVMAEPKI
+540 NSKQPKI
-553 MFHGREITQEDFDA
+553 MFRGKEITKDDFEA
-567 IKQNTRSSLLAPV
+567 LKQNTRRTLLAPV

-608 YPITPRMSVSSL
+608 YPITPRMTISTL
-620 LAAAGGLTY
+620 IEAAGGLTY

-635 AELAHTVINNIDE
+635 AELARTVINSKDE
-648 RASIDVERVDLR
+648 RASIDVERIDLR
-660 KAIQGNSNADVL
+660 QAIKGSTADDTV
-672 ISGRDRLN
+672 IVGRDRLN

-705 TVRQGETLDQL
+705 TVRQGETLGEL
-716 LTRAGGLTEFAHP
+716 LERAGGLTEFAHP

-745 LLNQYAQDMRAETAK
+745 LLNQYAADMRAETAK
-760 KAFRADG
+760 KTFRADSNMG
-767 NFNSV
+767 SV
-772 ISDPEKTLKF
+772 ISDPDKTLKF
-782 VEEASNSKA
+782 VEEASRSKA

-800 RILKGDHSA
+800 RILKDERSA

-839 YLLDDKLD
+839 YLLDNKLD

-877 KPSSGY
+877 KPTSGY

-888 HEDLKAGDTIVVP
+888 HEELKAGDTIVVP